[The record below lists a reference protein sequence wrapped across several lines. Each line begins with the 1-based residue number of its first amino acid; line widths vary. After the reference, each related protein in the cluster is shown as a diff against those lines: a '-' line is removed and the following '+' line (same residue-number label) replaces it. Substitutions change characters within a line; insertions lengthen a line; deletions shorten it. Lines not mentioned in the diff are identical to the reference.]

1 VTDDQGNKTESLLWN
16 ATDLNNFPV
25 KIETTQEDRKTTM
38 LFKDVKLSKP
48 AASQFEPPAD
58 HKKYDSM
65 MSLMME
71 KMGGGMGMPPREP

>member
-1 VTDDQGNKTESLLWN
+1 
-16 ATDLNNFPV
+16 
-25 KIETTQEDRKTTM
+25 M

-58 HKKYDSM
+58 YKKYDSM

-71 KMGGGMGMPPREP
+71 HMGGGMGMPPHDP